1 MINFLIKNLCYFRDL
16 RRENLKVLNNICHRI
31 KVFFDNPKQDK
42 KSSENFTSLFTKFI
56 KLLMLLLRQVLS
68 LPHYIIQTINL
79 RRSQC
84 KKITSCEA
92 FVIASNRLDLDNSES
107 IILQLEHITQ
117 AIGGSNVLNLFSG
130 HSPQQK
136 TIILYDP
143 LLESGFWRRNRI
155 TEDEKLFIIDG
166 AYIIF
171 LSIGLVVS
179 GLFFRSAKELIFLIS
194 YFKQSKVTKCEQSP
208 SFYVRVVEALTFVAY
223 DSLINRLP
231 KHSTTFV
238 TSNSFLTEL
247 LRVYIL
253 QNESSGKIIELLH
266 GIIEDTT
273 ETWFRRLLSS
283 QDKVEEKKC
292 LLIPLVP
299 NLPKLGTLD
308 QHLINNNIAINVYL
322 NLSLYKQKKLH
333 RSYKAYAL
341 HHLKQLNLNP
351 EDKSLTLV
359 IYGGTTPEQKG
370 NYFLSFLF
378 ELEIK
383 FFDMAIAYFKEKKLN
398 IKIIYIPHPANKI
411 FPSRVL
417 NIFKKRGVQ
426 ALEHS
431 VFTYF
436 IADYC
441 ISNYSSCL
449 FELNWLGAECFSPII
464 QTDGLYSRD
473 YLKLIHHPEINGIE
487 ALNSA
492 FYNFLNAGLKDEAKS
507 YIKKFN
513 KRLRMIKGKNIN

>member
-1 MINFLIKNLCYFRDL
+1 LINFLINNLYYFRYF
-16 RRENLKVLNNICHRI
+16 RRENLKSLNNFDQRI
-31 KVFFDNPKQDK
+31 YRLLGGSKKKLKSPRNLVLLFITFF
-42 KSSENFTSLFTKFI
+42 
-56 KLLMLLLRQVLS
+56 KLASMLLRQILR

-84 KKITSCEA
+84 EQIKSCEA
-92 FVIASNRLDLDNSES
+92 FAIASNRLGLDDNET
-107 IILQLEHITQ
+107 IISQIEQITQ

-130 HSPQQK
+130 YSSKQK

-143 LLESGFWRRNRI
+143 LLESRFWIRKKI
-155 TEDEKLFIIDG
+155 TKDEKLFIIDG

-179 GLFFRSAKELIFLIS
+179 GLFFRGAKELIFLIS
-194 YFKQSKVTKCEQSP
+194 YLKQSKVTKCEESP
-208 SFYVRVVEALTFVAY
+208 SFYVRIVEALTFVAY

-231 KHSTTFV
+231 KHSTTFL
-238 TSNSFLTEL
+238 TSNSFFIEL

-266 GIIEDTT
+266 GVIADST
-273 ETWFRRLLSS
+273 EIWFRRLLFF
-283 QDKVEEKKC
+283 QDKAEEKKC

-308 QHLINNNIAINVYL
+308 KHLINNNIAINVYL

-333 RSYKAYAL
+333 GSYKAYAL
-341 HHLKQLNLNP
+341 HQLKQLNLNP
-351 EDKSLTLV
+351 EDKYLTLV
-359 IYGGTTPEQKG
+359 IYGGAGLEG

-383 FFDMAIAYFKEKKLN
+383 FCDMIIAYFKEKKLN
-398 IKIIYIPHPANKI
+398 IKIIYALHPQNKL
-411 FPSRVL
+411 PPPRVV

-426 ALEHS
+426 VLEHS

-441 ISNYSSCL
+441 ISNLSSCL
-449 FELNWLGAECFSPII
+449 FELNWLGAECFSPMI
-464 QTDGLYSRD
+464 QADGFYSRD

-487 ALNSA
+487 ALNNT
-492 FYNFLNAGLKDEAKS
+492 FYNFLNAGLKNEVKS
-507 YIKKFN
+507 YIEKFN
-513 KRLRMIKGKNIN
+513 KRLRMTKGKNIN